1 MKSPAGRKSLFFC
14 LQKSLSAPVRTGL
27 PAIFRLK
34 ISASFPV
41 LLPRR
46 ALPLKKKLYSKTA
59 CGYFRG
65 MNEITALIEAA
76 ALPVIFTG
84 GIGFCVWLVKGFLTN
99 IEKIFEQKLGH
110 TEKVL
115 GEKIGHIDKQLNNHI
130 TETNDKIKE
139 LQADVKGLKSGQA
152 ALEVKIEK
160 GQAALE
166 VKNAERHA
174 ELAEGQ
180 AKLEVKIADGQAEL
194 YKLLSSKSPDKKQ

>member
-1 MKSPAGRKSLFFC
+1 MK
-14 LQKSLSAPVRTGL
+14 
-27 PAIFRLK
+27 
-34 ISASFPV
+34 
-41 LLPRR
+41 
-46 ALPLKKKLYSKTA
+46 
-59 CGYFRG
+59 
-65 MNEITALIEAA
+65 EITALIEAA
-76 ALPVIFTG
+76 ASPVILTA

-110 TEKVL
+110 TEKIL

-152 ALEVKIEK
+152 K
-160 GQAALE
+160 LE

-180 AKLEVKIADGQAEL
+180 AKLEVKIAEGQTEL

>member
-1 MKSPAGRKSLFFC
+1 MDSL
-14 LQKSLSAPVRTGL
+14 
-27 PAIFRLK
+27 
-34 ISASFPV
+34 
-41 LLPRR
+41 
-46 ALPLKKKLYSKTA
+46 
-59 CGYFRG
+59 
-65 MNEITALIEAA
+65 TALIEAA
-76 ALPVIFTG
+76 ALPVILTA

-110 TEKVL
+110 TEKIL

-139 LQADVKGLKSGQA
+139 LQADVKELKS
-152 ALEVKIEK
+152 

-174 ELAEGQ
+174 EL
-180 AKLEVKIADGQAEL
+180 